1 MSQRDVERTLGRL
14 PTDASFRRDSFPE
27 PGRRVSR
34 AQTSVCA
41 HEAGSAAVA
50 HFSPPVMAAS
60 AITRN
65 DGLSGTTT
73 AVH

>member
-27 PGRRVSR
+27 PGPRVSR

-65 DGLSGTTT
+65 DGLWGTTT